1 MKSGVGLKSAVSI
14 DDLSIEELRALA
26 REQLRREYTRLR
38 ESRVRLW
45 LSGREKDKYVGRT

>member
-1 MKSGVGLKSAVSI
+1 MKSNAGPKGVSI
-14 DDLSIEELRALA
+14 DDLSAEELRVLA

-45 LSGREKDKYVGRT
+45 LSGRDKNDTRTS